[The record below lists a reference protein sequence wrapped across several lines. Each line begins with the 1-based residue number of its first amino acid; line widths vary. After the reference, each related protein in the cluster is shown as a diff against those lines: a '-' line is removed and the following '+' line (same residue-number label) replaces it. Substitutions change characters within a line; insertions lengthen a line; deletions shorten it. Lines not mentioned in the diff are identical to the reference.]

1 MTGFKAVLLRD
12 LRLAFR
18 QGGDGAMAVIFFVLA
33 ALLFP
38 FGLGPEP
45 EALARDAVGI
55 VWVMALLASL
65 LALDRLF
72 QGDWEDGT
80 LDLMALSPL
89 PLELMVL
96 AKALGHWLVSGLP
109 LLIAAPIVASM
120 LQFDP
125 AGLPRLVLALA
136 LGTPTLSLLG
146 AVGAALTLGARR
158 AAVLVSL
165 LVLPLEI
172 PILIFGVAAADPAA
186 MGDGSTQIMVL
197 GALLAL
203 ALPLCPWAAAAALRQ
218 ALE

>member
-1 MTGFKAVLLRD
+1 MVSFKALLLRD

-18 QGGDGAMAVIFFVLA
+18 QGGDGALAVIFFVLA

-55 VWVMALLASL
+55 VWVMALLAAL

-72 QGDWEDGT
+72 QGDWEDGS
-80 LDLMALSPL
+80 LDLIALSPL
-89 PLELMVL
+89 PLELVVL

-109 LLIAAPIVASM
+109 LLIAAPIVAAM

-186 MGDGSTQIMVL
+186 TGDGSAQIMLL

-218 ALE
+218 ALD

>member
-1 MTGFKAVLLRD
+1 MTGFRALLLRD

-55 VWVMALLASL
+55 IWVMALLASL

-72 QGDWEDGT
+72 QGDWEDGS
-80 LDLMALSPL
+80 LDLMALAPL
-89 PLELMVL
+89 PLELVVL

-109 LLIAAPIVASM
+109 LLIAAPVVASM

-172 PILIFGVAAADPAA
+172 PVLIFGVAAADPAA
-186 MGDGSTQIMVL
+186 SGDGATQIMLL

>member
-1 MTGFKAVLLRD
+1 MVSFKALLLRD

-72 QGDWEDGT
+72 QGDWEDGS

-89 PLELMVL
+89 PLELVVL

-109 LLIAAPIVASM
+109 LLIAAPIVAAM

-186 MGDGSTQIMVL
+186 TGDGLTQIMVL

-218 ALE
+218 ALD

>member
-1 MTGFKAVLLRD
+1 MVSFRALLLRD

-72 QGDWEDGT
+72 QGDWEDGS

-89 PLELMVL
+89 PLEMAVL

-120 LQFDP
+120 LQFDA

-186 MGDGSTQIMVL
+186 AGDGATQIMVL

-218 ALE
+218 ALD

>member
-1 MTGFKAVLLRD
+1 MVSFKALLLRD

-72 QGDWEDGT
+72 QGDWEDGS

-89 PLELMVL
+89 PLELVVL

-109 LLIAAPIVASM
+109 LLIAAPIVAAM

-186 MGDGSTQIMVL
+186 TGDGSTQIMVL

-218 ALE
+218 ALD

>member
-1 MTGFKAVLLRD
+1 MSFKALLLRD
-12 LRLAFR
+12 LHLAFR

-89 PLELMVL
+89 PLELVVL

-109 LLIAAPIVASM
+109 LLIAAPIVAAM

-172 PILIFGVAAADPAA
+172 PLLIFGVAAADPAA
-186 MGDGSTQIMVL
+186 TGDGLTQIMVL

-218 ALE
+218 ALD

>member
-1 MTGFKAVLLRD
+1 MVSFRALLLRD

-72 QGDWEDGT
+72 QGDWEDGS

-89 PLELMVL
+89 PLELAVL

-109 LLIAAPIVASM
+109 LLIAAPIVAAM
-120 LQFDP
+120 LQFDA

-186 MGDGSTQIMVL
+186 AGDGATQIMVL

-218 ALE
+218 ALD

>member
-1 MTGFKAVLLRD
+1 MTGFKALLLRD
-12 LRLAFR
+12 LHLAFR

-72 QGDWEDGT
+72 QGDWEDGS

-89 PLELMVL
+89 PLELVVL

-186 MGDGSTQIMVL
+186 TGDGATQIMLL

-218 ALE
+218 ALD

>member
-1 MTGFKAVLLRD
+1 MVSFKALLLRD

-72 QGDWEDGT
+72 QGDWEDGS

-89 PLELMVL
+89 PLELVVL

-120 LQFDP
+120 LLFDP
-125 AGLPRLVLALA
+125 AGVPRLVLALA

-172 PILIFGVAAADPAA
+172 PVLIFGVAAADPAA
-186 MGDGSTQIMVL
+186 TGDGSTQIMVL

-218 ALE
+218 ALD

>member
-1 MTGFKAVLLRD
+1 MVSFKALLLRD

-72 QGDWEDGT
+72 QGDWEDGS

-89 PLELMVL
+89 PLELVVL

-109 LLIAAPIVASM
+109 LLIAAPIVAAM

-165 LVLPLEI
+165 LVLPMEI

-186 MGDGSTQIMVL
+186 TGDGSTQIMVL

-218 ALE
+218 ALD

>member
-1 MTGFKAVLLRD
+1 MVSFKALLLRD

-18 QGGDGAMAVIFFVLA
+18 QGGDGALAVIFFVLA

-72 QGDWEDGT
+72 QGDWEDGS
-80 LDLMALSPL
+80 LDLIALSPL
-89 PLELMVL
+89 PLELAVL

-109 LLIAAPIVASM
+109 LLIAAPIVAAM

-186 MGDGSTQIMVL
+186 TGDGSTQIMLL
-197 GALLAL
+197 GALMAL

-218 ALE
+218 ALD

>member
-1 MTGFKAVLLRD
+1 MSGFRALLLRD

-18 QGGDGAMAVIFFVLA
+18 QGGDGLMAVIFFVLA

-89 PLELMVL
+89 PLELAVL
-96 AKALGHWLVSGLP
+96 AKALAHWLLSGLP
-109 LLIAAPIVASM
+109 LLVAAPIVASM
-120 LQFDP
+120 LQFD
-125 AGLPRLVLALA
+125 AASLPRLVLALA

-172 PILIFGVAAADPAA
+172 PVLIFGVAAADPAGI
-186 MGDGSTQIMVL
+186 GDGLTHVMVL

>member
-1 MTGFKAVLLRD
+1 MVSFKALLLRD

-38 FGLGPEP
+38 FGLGQEP

-72 QGDWEDGT
+72 QGDWEDGS

-89 PLELMVL
+89 PLELVVL

-109 LLIAAPIVASM
+109 LLIAAPIVAAM

-186 MGDGSTQIMVL
+186 TGDGSTQIMVL

-218 ALE
+218 ALD

>member
-1 MTGFKAVLLRD
+1 MVSFRALLLRD

-72 QGDWEDGT
+72 QGDWEDGS

-89 PLELMVL
+89 PLEMAVL

-109 LLIAAPIVASM
+109 LLIAAPIVAAM
-120 LQFDP
+120 LQFDA

-186 MGDGSTQIMVL
+186 AGDGATQIMVL

-218 ALE
+218 ALD

>member
-1 MTGFKAVLLRD
+1 MTSFRALLLRD

-18 QGGDGAMAVIFFVLA
+18 QGGEGALAVIFFVLA

-65 LALDRLF
+65 LALERLF
-72 QGDWEDGT
+72 QGDWEDGS
-80 LDLMALSPL
+80 LDLIALSPL
-89 PLELMVL
+89 PLELAVL
-96 AKALGHWLVSGLP
+96 AKASAHWLVSGLP
-109 LLIAAPIVASM
+109 LLVAAPAVALM
-120 LQFDP
+120 LQLEP
-125 AGLPRLVLALA
+125 ATLPRLTLALA

-158 AAVLVSL
+158 ASVLLSL

-172 PILIFGVAAADPAA
+172 PVLIFGVAAADPA
-186 MGDGSTQIMVL
+186 MVGDNVSYVMVL
-197 GALLAL
+197 GALLAF

>member
-1 MTGFKAVLLRD
+1 MVSFRALLLRD

-72 QGDWEDGT
+72 QGDWEDGS

-89 PLELMVL
+89 PLELVVL

-109 LLIAAPIVASM
+109 LLIAAPIVAAM

-186 MGDGSTQIMVL
+186 TGDGSTQIMVL

-218 ALE
+218 ALD

>member
-1 MTGFKAVLLRD
+1 LLRD

-18 QGGDGAMAVIFFVLA
+18 QGGDGLMAVVFFVLA

-72 QGDWEDGT
+72 QADWEDGS
-80 LDLMALSPL
+80 LDQIALSPL
-89 PLELMVL
+89 PLELAVL
-96 AKALGHWLVSGLP
+96 AKALAHWLLSGLP

-120 LQFDP
+120 LQFEP
-125 AGLPRLVLALA
+125 AGLPWLVLALA

-165 LVLPLEI
+165 LVLPLEV
-172 PILIFGVAAADPAA
+172 PVLIFGVAAADSA
-186 MGDGSTQIMVL
+186 MTGDGLTQIMVL

-203 ALPLCPWAAAAALRQ
+203 AAPLCPWAAAAALRQ

>member
-1 MTGFKAVLLRD
+1 MVSFKALLLRD

-72 QGDWEDGT
+72 QGDWEDGS

-89 PLELMVL
+89 PLELVVL

-125 AGLPRLVLALA
+125 TGLPRLVLALA

-165 LVLPLEI
+165 LILPLEI

-186 MGDGSTQIMVL
+186 TGDGLTQIMVL

-218 ALE
+218 ALD

>member
-1 MTGFKAVLLRD
+1 MVSFRALLLRD

-72 QGDWEDGT
+72 QGDWEDGS

-89 PLELMVL
+89 PLELAVL

-109 LLIAAPIVASM
+109 LLIAAPIVAAM
-120 LQFDP
+120 LQFDA

-172 PILIFGVAAADPAA
+172 PILIFGVAAADPASA
-186 MGDGSTQIMVL
+186 GDGATQIMVL

-218 ALE
+218 ALD